1 MLQVAPE
8 SKIQLISCELSPKY
22 ILGLYALEDIRAID
36 VYIFCEF
43 LSYALFSNVLS
54 ISIDMYAR
62 VSDSLVFWWNFLS
75 EVSSSRKF
83 AIKWSSGPHL
93 KDAFGFR
100 PLRLLRLLLEFCGL
114 KGGFLETFSFLL
126 CLNFLGWVWTSTV
139 TAPWLSKIWYL
150 VISYGIVQIQI
161 INL

>member
-62 VSDSLVFWWNFLS
+62 VSDSLVFW
-75 EVSSSRKF
+75 
-83 AIKWSSGPHL
+83 
-93 KDAFGFR
+93 
-100 PLRLLRLLLEFCGL
+100 
-114 KGGFLETFSFLL
+114 
-126 CLNFLGWVWTSTV
+126 
-139 TAPWLSKIWYL
+139 
-150 VISYGIVQIQI
+150 
-161 INL
+161 